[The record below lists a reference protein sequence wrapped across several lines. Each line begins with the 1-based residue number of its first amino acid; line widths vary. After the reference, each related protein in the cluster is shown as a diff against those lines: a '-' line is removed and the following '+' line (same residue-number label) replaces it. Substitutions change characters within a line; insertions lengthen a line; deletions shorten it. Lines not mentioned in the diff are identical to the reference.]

1 MVEWALGFVA
11 VVLVKVLVDFWRLRR
26 SIGPGLDRF
35 DFKAAKSREAL
46 VR

>member
-26 SIGPGLDRF
+26 SAGAGLDRF

>member
-11 VVLVKVLVDFWRLRR
+11 VVLVKVLADFWRLRR
-26 SIGPGLDRF
+26 STETGLDRF
-35 DFKAAKSREAL
+35 NFKAAKSREAL

>member
-1 MVEWALGFVA
+1 MVEWTLGFVA
-11 VVLVKVLVDFWRLRR
+11 VVLVKVLAEFWRFRR
-26 SIGPGLDRF
+26 STGTGLDRF